1 MSSGEI
7 IKISR
12 PTKIELIRLRRRLV
26 LARRLHRILRDRLTL
41 LVQEFYVALRKAYEL
56 RAKLNKLLTEIYSS
70 YYSSLRIHGYEH
82 LDIVSGDTA
91 IGVEVVAFTRNAMG
105 VVVPMLELRGT
116 YPSSVLLPIELYEVQ
131 LRRVEF
137 LETVVLL
144 AEYEKA
150 LALLGTEIART
161 RRKVMMLEKVLIPRI
176 IRTIAYLK
184 MKFDEME
191 REEKVRMI
199 RTKSFLERLRAS
211 QQL

>member
-12 PTKIELIRLRRRLV
+12 PTKIELIRLRRRLL

-41 LVQEFYVALRKAYEL
+41 LVQEFYIALRRAYEL
-56 RAKLNKLLTEIYSS
+56 RTKLNKLLTEIYSS
-70 YYSSLRIHGYEH
+70 YYSALRIHGYEH
-82 LDIVSGDTA
+82 LDWISGDTSV
-91 IGVEVVAFTRNAMG
+91 GVEVTASTRNAMG

-116 YPSSVLLPIELYEVQ
+116 YPSSVLVPVELHEVQ
-131 LRRVEF
+131 LKRAEL
-137 LETVVLL
+137 LETVILL

-150 LALLGTEIART
+150 LVLLGTEIART

-176 IRTIAYLK
+176 MRTIAYLK
-184 MKFDEME
+184 MKFDEVE
-191 REEKVRMI
+191 REEKVRML

-211 QQL
+211 Q

>member
-41 LVQEFYVALRKAYEL
+41 LVQEFYIALRRVYEL
-56 RAKLNKLLTEIYSS
+56 RAKLNSLLSEIYPS
-70 YYSSLRIHGYEH
+70 YYSTLRIHGYWH
-82 LDIVSGDTA
+82 LELVSSDTA
-91 IGVEVVAFTRNAMG
+91 TGVEVSASTRNAMG

-116 YPSSVLLPIELYEVQ
+116 YPSSVILPIELYEVQ

-150 LALLGTEIART
+150 LVLLGAEIART
-161 RRKVMMLEKVLIPRI
+161 RRKVTMLEKILIPRI
-176 IRTIAYLK
+176 MRTIAYLK

-191 REEKVRMI
+191 REEKVRML
-199 RTKSFLERLRAS
+199 RTKSFLERVRAS
-211 QQL
+211 Q

>member
-41 LVQEFYVALRKAYEL
+41 LVQEFYIALRRAYEL
-56 RAKLNKLLTEIYSS
+56 RAKLNSLLSEIYPS
-70 YYSSLRIHGYEH
+70 YYSTLRIHGYEH
-82 LDIVSGDTA
+82 LELVSSDTA
-91 IGVEVVAFTRNAMG
+91 TGVEVSASTRNAMG

-116 YPSSVLLPIELYEVQ
+116 YPSSAILPIELYGVQ
-131 LRRVEF
+131 LKRVEF

-150 LALLGTEIART
+150 LVLLGAEIART
-161 RRKVMMLEKVLIPRI
+161 RRKVTMLEKILIPRI
-176 IRTIAYLK
+176 MRTIAYLK

-191 REEKVRMI
+191 REEKVRML
-199 RTKSFLERLRAS
+199 RTKSFLERVRAS
-211 QQL
+211 R

>member
-41 LVQEFYVALRKAYEL
+41 LVQEFYIALRRAYEL
-56 RAKLNKLLTEIYSS
+56 RAKLNSLLSEIYPS
-70 YYSSLRIHGYEH
+70 YYSTLRIHGYWH
-82 LDIVSGDTA
+82 LELVSSDTA
-91 IGVEVVAFTRNAMG
+91 TGVEVSASTRNAMG

-116 YPSSVLLPIELYEVQ
+116 YPSSVILPIELYEVQ

-150 LALLGTEIART
+150 LVLLGAEIART
-161 RRKVMMLEKVLIPRI
+161 RRKVTMLEKILIPRI
-176 IRTIAYLK
+176 MRTIAYLK

-191 REEKVRMI
+191 REEKVRML
-199 RTKSFLERLRAS
+199 RTKSFLERVRAS
-211 QQL
+211 R

>member
-41 LVQEFYVALRKAYEL
+41 LVQEFYIALRRVYEL
-56 RAKLNKLLTEIYSS
+56 RAKLNSILSEIYPS
-70 YYSSLRIHGYEH
+70 YYSTLRIHGYWH
-82 LDIVSGDTA
+82 LELVSSDTA
-91 IGVEVVAFTRNAMG
+91 TGVEVSASTRNAMG

-116 YPSSVLLPIELYEVQ
+116 YPSSVILPIELYEVQ

-150 LALLGTEIART
+150 LVLLGAEIART
-161 RRKVMMLEKVLIPRI
+161 RRKVTMLEKILIPRI
-176 IRTIAYLK
+176 MRTIAYLK

-191 REEKVRMI
+191 REEKVRML
-199 RTKSFLERLRAS
+199 RTKSFLERVRAS
-211 QQL
+211 Q

>member
-41 LVQEFYVALRKAYEL
+41 LVQEFYIALRRVYEL
-56 RAKLNKLLTEIYSS
+56 RAKLNSLLSEIYPS
-70 YYSSLRIHGYEH
+70 YYSTLRIHGYWH
-82 LDIVSGDTA
+82 LELVSSDTA
-91 IGVEVVAFTRNAMG
+91 TGVEVSASTRNAMG

-116 YPSSVLLPIELYEVQ
+116 YPSSVILPIELYEVQ

-150 LALLGTEIART
+150 LVLLGAEIART
-161 RRKVMMLEKVLIPRI
+161 RRKVTMLEKILIPRI
-176 IRTIAYLK
+176 MRTIAYLK

-191 REEKVRMI
+191 REEKVRML
-199 RTKSFLERLRAS
+199 RTKSFLERVRAFPR
-211 QQL
+211 

>member
-7 IKISR
+7 IKVSR

-41 LVQEFYVALRKAYEL
+41 LVQEFYIALRRAYEL
-56 RAKLNKLLTEIYSS
+56 RAKLNKLLAEVYPS
-70 YYSSLRIHGYEH
+70 YYSALRIHGYEH
-82 LDIVSGDTA
+82 LDAVSGDTA
-91 IGVEVVAFTRNAMG
+91 VGVVVTASTRNAMG
-105 VVVPMLELRGT
+105 VIVPMLELGAT
-116 YPSSVLLPIELYEVQ
+116 HPGSVLLPVELYEVQ
-131 LRRVEF
+131 LRRAEL

-150 LALLGTEIART
+150 LVLLGAEIART

-176 IRTIAYLK
+176 MRTIAYLK

-191 REEKVRMI
+191 REEKVRML
-199 RTKSFLERLRAS
+199 RTKSFLERTRAS
-211 QQL
+211 Q

>member
-41 LVQEFYVALRKAYEL
+41 LVQEFYIALRRVYEL
-56 RAKLNKLLTEIYSS
+56 RAKLNSLLSEIYPS
-70 YYSSLRIHGYEH
+70 YYSTLRIHGYWH
-82 LDIVSGDTA
+82 LELVSSDTA
-91 IGVEVVAFTRNAMG
+91 TGVEVSASTRNAMG

-116 YPSSVLLPIELYEVQ
+116 YPSSVILPIELYEVQ

-150 LALLGTEIART
+150 LVLLGAEIART
-161 RRKVMMLEKVLIPRI
+161 RRKVTMLEKILIPRI
-176 IRTIAYLK
+176 MRTIAYLK

-191 REEKVRMI
+191 REEKVRML
-199 RTKSFLERLRAS
+199 RTKSFLERVRAS
-211 QQL
+211 R